1 MFRCSLQIDAEFPR
15 KPPKGYFLT
24 KIFHPNVAA
33 NGEICVNTLKKDW
46 NPQNWALPTIFE
58 VIRCLLIVP
67 FPESSLNEQ
76 AGRLFIEDYDEYA
89 KTARLY
95 TAVHAA
101 CKTPQPV
108 SQNSV
113 NVFYHGQ
120 SSGLAE
126 GFSPKCV
133 MNVGSAGIGT
143 VPQEN
148 FMSDFAGGSP
158 SKKDSEEVVQGSLS
172 THLTAGMQVKDVK
185 FLFKG
190 HSQEEVVLHSV
201 TNNVMNKS
209 LGANAMPFAAGPGAE
224 VLKHEQRTGSGSFPF
239 ASGLGGGVCAPG
251 KKANDKK
258 KWMKRI

>member
-76 AGRLFIEDYDEYA
+76 AGRLFIEDYEEYA

-101 CKTPQPV
+101 CKSQQPV
-108 SQNSV
+108 SLNCI
-113 NVFYHGQ
+113 NIFY
-120 SSGLAE
+120 
-126 GFSPKCV
+126 
-133 MNVGSAGIGT
+133 
-143 VPQEN
+143 
-148 FMSDFAGGSP
+148 
-158 SKKDSEEVVQGSLS
+158 
-172 THLTAGMQVKDVK
+172 
-185 FLFKG
+185 
-190 HSQEEVVLHSV
+190 
-201 TNNVMNKS
+201 
-209 LGANAMPFAAGPGAE
+209 LG
-224 VLKHEQRTGSGSFPF
+224 
-239 ASGLGGGVCAPG
+239 
-251 KKANDKK
+251 
-258 KWMKRI
+258 